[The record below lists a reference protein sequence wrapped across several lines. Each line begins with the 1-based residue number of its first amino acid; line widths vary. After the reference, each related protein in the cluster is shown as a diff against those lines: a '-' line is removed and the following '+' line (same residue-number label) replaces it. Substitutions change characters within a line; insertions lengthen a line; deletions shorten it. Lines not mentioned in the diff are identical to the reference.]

1 MHRKCI
7 VVVANIHEDWTLR
20 EIARSIFKLEEH
32 EGRIKQVIVFRK
44 NLNKV
49 FNSYHF
55 APQNKVKCWTTIYL
69 SKILYKV
76 KYI

>member
-1 MHRKCI
+1 MIGHSEKLQP
-7 VVVANIHEDWTLR
+7 EGLYST
-20 EIARSIFKLEEH
+20 LEEH